1 MIVTPATSEGGWG
14 GKYTVANM
22 LAEKQLWLT
31 KEIPSRQV
39 ESVVLGVAAGSRVTS
54 FDINHYGTPRAGG
67 LRRGGRRGRAPSAR
81 RSSRGTTSGRAGG
94 AASRATTPPQRSRFK
109 VSVSQPEVVMAT
121 APASPSS
128 APRVPPLRRN
138 NDSHLFSIYI
148 RYVPSIHCWLRLIV
162 CLKRERVHFS
172 AQPSPARGR
181 RRSRRSSLRSP
192 PKCLPLDRTSQG

>member
-54 FDINHYGTPRAGG
+54 FDIKACDEEVAADGHRRRDAHRVEL
-67 LRRGGRRGRAPSAR
+67 LRDVQ
-81 RSSRGTTSGRAGG
+81 GG
-94 AASRATTPPQRSRFK
+94 AASRATPPPHNDRGGDGGDALQGLCLSARSL
-109 VSVSQPEVVMAT
+109 VMAT

>member
-1 MIVTPATSEGGWG
+1 MDDRHPGDERGRVGWQVHGGQHAGRKAVVAHEGDPLSSSRERRPRRRRRDASRRRFASRRSPRTGTVGATLIAWN
-14 GKYTVANM
+14 Y
-22 LAEKQLWLT
+22 
-31 KEIPSRQV
+31 
-39 ESVVLGVAAGSRVTS
+39 
-54 FDINHYGTPRAGG
+54 FGTC
-67 LRRGGRRGRAPSAR
+67 RGGRQAEPLPPHNDRGGDDGDALQGLCLSAR
-81 RSSRGTTSGRAGG
+81 SL
-94 AASRATTPPQRSRFK
+94 
-109 VSVSQPEVVMAT
+109 VMAT

-162 CLKRERVHFS
+162 CVKRERVHFS

>member
-22 LAEKQLWLT
+22 LAEKQLSLT

-39 ESVVLGVAAGSRVTS
+39 ESVVLGVAAGSRVKS
-54 FDINHYGTPRAGG
+54 FDIN
-67 LRRGGRRGRAPSAR
+67 RGGRRGRAPSAR
-81 RSSRGTTSGRAGG
+81 RSSPGTTSGRAGG
-94 AASRATTPPQRSRFK
+94 AASRATTPPLRSRFK

-162 CLKRERVHFS
+162 CVKRERVHFS
-172 AQPSPARGR
+172 GR
-181 RRSRRSSLRSP
+181 KRSRRSSLRSP
-192 PKCLPLDRTSQG
+192 PKCLPLDRTSRG

>member
-22 LAEKQLWLT
+22 LAEKQMWLT

-39 ESVVLGVAAGSRVTS
+39 ESAITTGRLAQEVCVEEVAADGHRRRDAHRVEL
-54 FDINHYGTPRAGG
+54 
-67 LRRGGRRGRAPSAR
+67 LRDVQ
-81 RSSRGTTSGRAGG
+81 GG
-94 AASRATTPPQRSRFK
+94 AASRATTPPHNDRGGDGGDALQGLCLSARSL
-109 VSVSQPEVVMAT
+109 VMAT

-162 CLKRERVHFS
+162 CVKRERVHFS
-172 AQPSPARGR
+172 GR
-181 RRSRRSSLRSP
+181 KRSRRSSLRSP
-192 PKCLPLDRTSQG
+192 PKCLPLDRTSRG

>member
-1 MIVTPATSEGGWG
+1 MASTRWPTCWQKSSCGSRRRSPLVKSRASSSASPPGR
-14 GKYTVANM
+14 
-22 LAEKQLWLT
+22 LAQEVC
-31 KEIPSRQV
+31 V
-39 ESVVLGVAAGSRVTS
+39 EEVAADGHRRRDAHRVEL
-54 FDINHYGTPRAGG
+54 
-67 LRRGGRRGRAPSAR
+67 LRDVQ
-81 RSSRGTTSGRAGG
+81 GG
-94 AASRATTPPQRSRFK
+94 AASRATTPPHNDRGGDGGDALQGLCLSARSL
-109 VSVSQPEVVMAT
+109 VMAT

-162 CLKRERVHFS
+162 CVKRERVHFS